1 MLPDLHDPTY
11 TRSVEELNPEIESG
25 MAGARGWGRR
35 MGSKGLLGT
44 EIQFGKMEKFWE
56 ASLVAQW

>member
-35 MGSKGLLGT
+35 MGSKGLKGTCRMVLGVDHC
-44 EIQFGKMEKFWE
+44 EK
-56 ASLVAQW
+56 